1 MPQPELDAAAAEG
14 KGRDVF
20 AEARA
25 AHPHARLI
33 LLVDRRPGHENE
45 RQTLAVE
52 PGSANAW
59 DRCLPDE
66 QLVEI
71 TAPDGKARRE

>member
-1 MPQPELDAAAAEG
+1 MRQPELDAAAAEG
-14 KGRDVF
+14 KGRDLF
-20 AEARA
+20 AAARA

-33 LLVDRRPGHENE
+33 LLVDRRLGHENE
-45 RQTLAVE
+45 QQMLAVE
-52 PGSANAW
+52 PGSDHAW

-71 TAPDGKARRE
+71 TAPDGNQRRE